1 MISCCTLCVHFPDGL
16 SSLLPDLVR
25 AVLHSQLICVRSRT
39 AVAPLHPFIHI
50 TQIRV
55 EFVTSAVLCS
65 VSSRSEL
72 WACLEGDSLACAHFW
87 RRMLFFSFKPPF
99 LSVCHV
105 AVLLPIPPPPSP
117 LISPLQQ
124 VLWPLSPCTKRDH
137 RPGDDI
143 SEIMSCFTRTPPP
156 SLRSAEERYDEGLL
170 QMPSHHLSLTIESW
184 QGEPFYAAINCH
196 HHLETKTYRL

>member
-16 SSLLPDLVR
+16 SSLLADLVR

-72 WACLEGDSLACAHFW
+72 CACLEGDDSLACAHFW
-87 RRMLFFSFKPPF
+87 RRMLLLLFFSFNPLFVFCFF

-105 AVLLPIPPPPSP
+105 AVLLP
-117 LISPLQQ
+117 LL
-124 VLWPLSPCTKRDH
+124 LSFLLCSRCSGLSDPAQKRDH

-156 SLRSAEERYDEGLL
+156 SLA
-170 QMPSHHLSLTIESW
+170 PSLPPSPRRKGTTKVFYKCNPITCHSPSSRGKVSLFT
-184 QGEPFYAAINCH
+184 QQ
-196 HHLETKTYRL
+196 